1 MDRIDNGAPMDP
13 ESSLGWRFP
22 LRRVAFREAGQLL
35 AASVG
40 PFRAAPLRLT
50 GMFLLLWIPIVA
62 VALVQTLGPFLSDIA
77 AAVAFTAYTSALDAA
92 SRSEPPDFKHLA
104 VVVRFGRDKL
114 VLLMLSGLLPILI
127 SVLLLC
133 GVWGVNE
140 TSQFLV
146 ERYRPEG
153 HPSPAMEL
161 SLRSADYLLS
171 MPFTFVAPVWALYRW
186 SGSRSMAANLL
197 ACWVNWRWV
206 LALTGFTALAD
217 SVLIWLRT
225 QGAELAPLSDVAGI
239 ALQMLTLSWTLAL
252 AQRSFPSR

>member
-1 MDRIDNGAPMDP
+1 M
-13 ESSLGWRFP
+13 
-22 LRRVAFREAGQLL
+22 RRV
-35 AASVG
+35 
-40 PFRAAPLRLT
+40 
-50 GMFLLLWIPIVA
+50 
-62 VALVQTLGPFLSDIA
+62 
-77 AAVAFTAYTSALDAA
+77 
-92 SRSEPPDFKHLA
+92 
-104 VVVRFGRDKL
+104 
-114 VLLMLSGLLPILI
+114 
-127 SVLLLC
+127 
-133 GVWGVNE
+133 
-140 TSQFLV
+140 
-146 ERYRPEG
+146 
-153 HPSPAMEL
+153 AMEL

-239 ALQMLTLSWTLAL
+239 VLQMLTLSWTLAL

>member
-1 MDRIDNGAPMDP
+1 M
-13 ESSLGWRFP
+13 
-22 LRRVAFREAGQLL
+22 
-35 AASVG
+35 
-40 PFRAAPLRLT
+40 
-50 GMFLLLWIPIVA
+50 
-62 VALVQTLGPFLSDIA
+62 
-77 AAVAFTAYTSALDAA
+77 
-92 SRSEPPDFKHLA
+92 
-104 VVVRFGRDKL
+104 VVRFGRDKL

-239 ALQMLTLSWTLAL
+239 VLQMLTLSWTLAL